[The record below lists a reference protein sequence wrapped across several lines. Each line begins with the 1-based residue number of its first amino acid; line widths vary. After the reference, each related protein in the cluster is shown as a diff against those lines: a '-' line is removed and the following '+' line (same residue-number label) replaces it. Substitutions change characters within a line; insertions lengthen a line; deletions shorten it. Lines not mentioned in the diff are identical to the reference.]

1 MWTVYWKEMRE
12 LFLGGKAFVFTI
24 LIPILVI
31 PAVFFGFG
39 YLAATMSNRAMKA
52 DLDYAV
58 FGLVP
63 GSAMDLQLARQSNW
77 RRVTMASVEDV
88 KPAIK
93 DGKIDFALAFPGQ
106 FEQRLA
112 AGEQGELTLYF
123 NGSGKDAEMLRKR
136 VGTVID
142 GTNEPLRK
150 AAVQR
155 LGLDQ
160 HKFDFLLQPIRL
172 DEHATADVRER
183 VGGIIGGLLPYILL
197 LVCLFAA
204 MYPAIDLGAGEKEHG
219 TLESLL
225 LAPLPRSALV
235 GAKFLVLFTVGLT
248 SALLMVVSIGFL
260 LTVFGAELDHDI
272 AAVMAGIGGIDLILI
287 AVMLVPTAAIFAA
300 VLLTL
305 SIYAKSYKEASGLMQ
320 PLAVVG
326 GLPALVAM
334 LPGVKMDW
342 LFASIPL
349 ANVALAIRE
358 LIKGTMDYRM
368 FGVIFV
374 STTLVAGGLLA
385 LCQWWFKR
393 EAVLFRD

>member
-1 MWTVYWKEMRE
+1 MWTVYLKEIRE
-12 LFLGGKAFVFTI
+12 LFLGGKALVFTV

-31 PAVFFGFG
+31 PVVFFGFG
-39 YLAATMSNRAMKA
+39 YLGATMSNRAMNS

-58 FGLVP
+58 FGLAP

-77 RRVTMASVEDV
+77 RRVTLSSIEEV
-88 KPAIK
+88 KPAIQ
-93 DGKIDFALAFPGQ
+93 DGRIDFALAFPGQ

-112 AGEQGELTLYF
+112 AAEQGKLTVYL
-123 NGSGKDAEMLRKR
+123 NGSGKDADVLRKR

-142 GTNEPLRK
+142 GINEPLRRD
-150 AAVQR
+150 AVQH
-155 LGLDQ
+155 LGIDQ
-160 HKFDFLLQPIRL
+160 HKFDFLLHPIRI
-172 DEHATADVRER
+172 DEHATADLRER
-183 VGGIIGGLLPYILL
+183 VGSIFGGFLPYILL
-197 LVCLFAA
+197 MVCLFAA

-225 LAPLPRSALV
+225 LAPLPRSSLV

-248 SALLMVVSIGFL
+248 SALLMVVTIGFL
-260 LTVFGAELDHDI
+260 LTVFGTELDRDI
-272 AAVMAGIGGIDLILI
+272 ATVMAGVGPTDLILI
-287 AVMLVPTAAIFAA
+287 ALMLVPTAAIFAS

-326 GLPALVAM
+326 SMPALVAM
-334 LPGVKMDW
+334 LPGVKLDW
-342 LFASIPL
+342 LSASIPL
-349 ANVALAIRE
+349 TNVALAIRE
-358 LIKGTMDYRM
+358 LTKGTMDYRM